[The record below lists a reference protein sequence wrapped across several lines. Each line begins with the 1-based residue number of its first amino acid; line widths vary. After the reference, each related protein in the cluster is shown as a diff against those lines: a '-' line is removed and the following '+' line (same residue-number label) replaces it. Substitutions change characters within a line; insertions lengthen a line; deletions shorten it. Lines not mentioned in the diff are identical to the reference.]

1 MSNMYALMIARHKLF
16 PQVGKLVATV
26 VMHGEGGDHDVPMLM
41 LVLLPLVMLMSSIA
55 MLNYCCLLSI
65 RSMGCERSKAS

>member
-1 MSNMYALMIARHKLF
+1 MYALMIARHKLF
-16 PQVGKLVATV
+16 PQVDKLV
-26 VMHGEGGDHDVPMLM
+26 VMHGEGGDHVLM
-41 LVLLPLVMLMSSIA
+41 LVLLPLVMLTLMSSIA

>member
-1 MSNMYALMIARHKLF
+1 MYALMIARHKLF
-16 PQVGKLVATV
+16 PQVGKLV
-26 VMHGEGGDHDVPMLM
+26 VMHGEGGDPVLM
-41 LVLLPLVMLMSSIA
+41 LVLLSLVMLTLMPSIA

>member
-1 MSNMYALMIARHKLF
+1 MYALMIARHKLF
-16 PQVGKLVATV
+16 PQVGKLV

-41 LVLLPLVMLMSSIA
+41 LVLLPLVMLTLMSSIA

>member
-1 MSNMYALMIARHKLF
+1 MYALMIARHKLF
-16 PQVGKLVATV
+16 PQVGKLVVTVATV

-41 LVLLPLVMLMSSIA
+41 LVLLPLVILMSSIA

>member
-16 PQVGKLVATV
+16 PQVGKLVV
-26 VMHGEGGDHDVPMLM
+26 NGHCGDHDVPMLM
-41 LVLLPLVMLMSSIA
+41 LVLLPLVMLTLMSSIA

>member
-1 MSNMYALMIARHKLF
+1 MYALMIARHKLF

-26 VMHGEGGDHDVPMLM
+26 VMHGEGGDHDVPILM
-41 LVLLPLVMLMSSIA
+41 LVLLPLVMLTLMSSIA

>member
-26 VMHGEGGDHDVPMLM
+26 VMHGEGGDHVLM
-41 LVLLPLVMLMSSIA
+41 LVLLPLVMLTLMSSIA
-55 MLNYCCLLSI
+55 MLDYCCLLSI